1 MTGYQC
7 QCSVTTGPGQYQV
20 LTYCGL
26 NGHWGCP
33 VRTPPAPDIIVH
45 CHQSSGGAPH
55 TAALVTTAPCQV
67 RTLHFS
73 PADCSLEVARLADL
87 VDPSTR
93 VVALGGAANSCGS
106 TSDIRKAG
114 GGQIFLQYTVKYC
127 PCAVE
132 VVRAASG
139 GAALVCVDAVH
150 LAPHRALDVRTLGCD
165 ILACSAY
172 KGHSF
177 MTLHVCRQTRH
188 SWIYTLLK
196 EK

>member
-1 MTGYQC
+1 M
-7 QCSVTTGPGQYQV
+7 
-20 LTYCGL
+20 
-26 NGHWGCP
+26 
-33 VRTPPAPDIIVH
+33 
-45 CHQSSGGAPH
+45 
-55 TAALVTTAPCQV
+55 

-87 VDPSTR
+87 VDSSTR

-114 GGQIFLQYTVKYC
+114 AGLWRPNIFAVYRAIFPVCT
-127 PCAVE
+127 VE

-172 KGHSF
+172 KGHS
-177 MTLHVCRQTRH
+177 
-188 SWIYTLLK
+188 
-196 EK
+196 

>member
-1 MTGYQC
+1 MRLHLRHPQ
-7 QCSVTTGPGQYQV
+7 SR
-20 LTYCGL
+20 
-26 NGHWGCP
+26 WGTNIFAVYREILP
-33 VRTPPAPDIIVH
+33 V
-45 CHQSSGGAPH
+45 
-55 TAALVTTAPCQV
+55 
-67 RTLHFS
+67 
-73 PADCSLEVARLADL
+73 
-87 VDPSTR
+87 
-93 VVALGGAANSCGS
+93 
-106 TSDIRKAG
+106 
-114 GGQIFLQYTVKYC
+114 
-127 PCAVE
+127 CAVE

-177 MTLHVCRQTRH
+177 MTLHVSRQTRH